1 MISYASNRED
11 VLLNR
16 LFPADYKGFYVD
28 VGACY
33 PCLGSLTAHFYGRGW
48 RGINIEPSES
58 FGLFGEARRG
68 DVNLQVALS
77 NRAGSATFYEF
88 PDAPGL
94 STFSRELAEVGA
106 AKSGFPWAPRTVVV
120 ATLADVC
127 RRHIRREIDFL
138 SIDVEGHEREVLEG
152 ADWRQYRPR
161 VVVIEATRPHTTE
174 TTHHQWEHLLLAAD
188 YLFACFDGLNRYYVR
203 HEDRELIS
211 RLAVPV
217 NYFDDFVTYS
227 ENCSLARAQALQL
240 RLDTLEQM
248 GPVTAAVAWRLNY
261 LERRLP
267 RLSKLLLK
275 LRQKVG
281 FRTDLWRGALRS
293 VFAACLRRLS
303 RKRVHHQ
310 FEILPDAED
319 RGHAHHRSATFALR
333 RRNFPAI
340 PMLAVRGSTS
350 LMPSITFRG
359 HPVSAKHPRREIE
372 STPKSGSAID
382 PLRCANRVVLTEGP
396 DPVYS

>member
-1 MISYASNRED
+1 
-11 VLLNR
+11 
-16 LFPADYKGFYVD
+16 

-33 PCLGSLTAHFYGRGW
+33 PCPGSLTAHFYGRGW

-77 NRAGSATFYEF
+77 NRAGSATFHEF
-88 PDAPGL
+88 PDAPRL
-94 STFSRELAEVGA
+94 STFGRELPEIGV
-106 AKSGFPWAPRTVVV
+106 AKSGFRCVERPVVV
-120 ATLADVC
+120 STLAEIC
-127 RRHIRREIDFL
+127 RQHVRREIDFM

-203 HEDRELIS
+203 REDQQLIS

-227 ENCSLARAQALQL
+227 ENCNLARAQALQL

-248 GPVTAAVAWRLNY
+248 GPITSAVARRLNH

-267 RLSKLLLK
+267 RLSNMLLK
-275 LRQKVG
+275 LRQKTG
-281 FRTDLWRGALRS
+281 PRADLR
-293 VFAACLRRLS
+293 
-303 RKRVHHQ
+303 
-310 FEILPDAED
+310 
-319 RGHAHHRSATFALR
+319 
-333 RRNFPAI
+333 
-340 PMLAVRGSTS
+340 
-350 LMPSITFRG
+350 
-359 HPVSAKHPRREIE
+359 
-372 STPKSGSAID
+372 
-382 PLRCANRVVLTEGP
+382 
-396 DPVYS
+396 

>member
-33 PCLGSLTAHFYGRGW
+33 PCLGSLTAHFYARGW

-58 FGLFGEARRG
+58 FGLFGEARSD

-88 PDAPGL
+88 SDAPGL
-94 STFSRELAEVGA
+94 STFSRELAEIGV
-106 AKSGFPWAPRTVVV
+106 AKSGFRCNARTVVV
-120 ATLADVC
+120 ATLAEIC
-127 RRHIRREIDFL
+127 RQHVRREIDFM

-152 ADWRQYRPR
+152 ADWQKYRPR

-174 TTHHQWEHLLLAAD
+174 TTHGQWEHLLLAAD

-203 HEDRELIS
+203 KEDQPLIS

-217 NYFDDFVTYS
+217 NYFDDYVTYS
-227 ENCSLARAQALQL
+227 ENCNLARANALQI

-248 GPVTAAVAWRLNY
+248 GPITSALARRLNSV
-261 LERRLP
+261 ERRLP
-267 RLSKLLLK
+267 RLSQML
-275 LRQKVG
+275 VN
-281 FRTDLWRGALRS
+281 
-293 VFAACLRRLS
+293 LRRKAGP
-303 RKRVHHQ
+303 RA
-310 FEILPDAED
+310 DA
-319 RGHAHHRSATFALR
+319 R
-333 RRNFPAI
+333 
-340 PMLAVRGSTS
+340 
-350 LMPSITFRG
+350 
-359 HPVSAKHPRREIE
+359 
-372 STPKSGSAID
+372 
-382 PLRCANRVVLTEGP
+382 
-396 DPVYS
+396 